1 MYYLYHIPGKKIGV
15 TRNLNTRVTLIQG
28 YKEGEYEVLEQS
40 EDIDYIS
47 DREIELQK
55 SYGYKVDRQKYNN
68 LIKSNEMKINIT
80 DQTTTFPMPLKKLKD
95 RLEDAIGFKWK
106 TTFGEFELT
115 KENYKEVY
123 KNAVT
128 SMFNNNR
135 CFVYN
140 KKLMEL
146 NVDKQKSFY
155 EPNEVNVF
163 DLIRDWA
170 QVRGIYNSGDSKT
183 QFAKLVEEVGELA
196 QGILKNDKAEIK
208 DAIGDIIVVVTNLAH
223 LEQMK
228 VEDCITSAYD
238 EIKDRKGSMKNG
250 TFIKKSLK

>member
-15 TRNLNTRVTLIQG
+15 TRNLIKRVTEQQG
-28 YKEGEYEVLEQS
+28 YASGEYEVLLTS
-40 EDIDYIS
+40 DDIDKIS
-47 DREIELQK
+47 NMEIELQK
-55 SYGYKVDRQKYNN
+55 SYGYKVDRQTYKN
-68 LIKSNEMKINIT
+68 LIKSNKMKINIT
-80 DQTTTFPMPLKKLKD
+80 DQTTTFPMPLNKLKD
-95 RLEDAIGFKWK
+95 RLEDAIGLKWE

-115 KENYKEVY
+115 KKNYKEVFN
-123 KNAVT
+123 NAVT
-128 SMFNNNR
+128 SMFNSNR

-146 NVDKQKSFY
+146 KNKETKT
-155 EPNEVNVF
+155 EVNVF
-163 DLIRDWA
+163 DSIRDWA

-208 DAIGDIIVVVTNLAH
+208 DAIGDIVVVVTNLAH

-228 VEDCITSAYD
+228 VEDCITSAYN
-238 EIKDRKGSMKNG
+238 EIKDRKGSMTNG
-250 TFIKKSLK
+250 TFVKKQL

>member
-15 TRNLNTRVTLIQG
+15 TRNLNSRVTEQQG
-28 YKEGEYEVLEQS
+28 YAPDEYEVLLTS
-40 EDIDYIS
+40 DDIDKIS
-47 DREIELQK
+47 NMEIELQK
-55 SYGYKVDRQKYNN
+55 SYGYKVDRQSYKN
-68 LIKSNEMKINIT
+68 LIKSNKMKINIT
-80 DQTTTFPMPLKKLKD
+80 DQTTTFPMPLNKLKD

-106 TTFGEFELT
+106 TTFGDFELT
-115 KENYKEVY
+115 KDNYKEVS

-146 NVDKQKSFY
+146 SNKNQKSLY
-155 EPNEVNVF
+155 EPKEVNVF
-163 DLIRDWA
+163 ELIRDWA

-196 QGILKNDKAEIK
+196 QGILKDDKAEIK
-208 DAIGDIIVVVTNLAH
+208 DAIGDIIVVITNLAH

-250 TFIKKSLK
+250 TFIKRSLK